1 MTNIHTEFTGRAE
14 PADHVVTE
22 RSRGGRPLDSSRD
35 DAIVQ
40 AALELLAEIGY
51 DRLTIDAV
59 ASRARAGKA
68 TVYRRWPSKAELVAE
83 ACSCVVLDG
92 LDPPDSGS
100 IRTDMIAI
108 AEHIWIRSGPVP
120 RAAVMAG
127 LMSALLSNP
136 DLRQAV
142 QNTGR
147 APQSVVAPVIEAA
160 VNRGEIP
167 PPHDLELLS
176 MVMPGL
182 CMFHFAKTGIA
193 PDSQFI
199 ESVVDRIFLPALGYR
214 PDLETIAPATPS
226 NTRRPKS
233 EGKRS

>member
-1 MTNIHTEFTGRAE
+1 MTDVQATAA
-14 PADHVVTE
+14 PE
-22 RSRGGRPLDSSRD
+22 RSRGGRPLDSTRD
-35 DAIVQ
+35 DAILQ
-40 AALELLAEIGY
+40 AAIELVAEIGY

-59 ASRARAGKA
+59 AARARAGKA

-83 ACSCVVLDG
+83 ACSCVVLDD
-92 LDPPDSGS
+92 LDPPNTGS

-108 AEHIWIRSGPVP
+108 AESIWVRRGPVP

-127 LMSALLSNP
+127 LMSALLGNP
-136 DLRQAV
+136 DLRGAV
-142 QNTGR
+142 QHTTR
-147 APQSVVAPVIEAA
+147 APQTVVAPVIEAA
-160 VNRGEIP
+160 VERGEIP
-167 PPHDLELLS
+167 PPDDMELLS
-176 MVMPGL
+176 MVMPGM

-214 PDLETIAPATPS
+214 PDPSTTSDPSTPPDPSATPDS
-226 NTRRPKS
+226 TPRPKP